1 LFESDFEVDDFSF
14 DCACVWANASACA
27 SVTQRTGILMGI
39 CVLIHVSSVWHKTV
53 RVETV
58 FNVAEYVVLD
68 CDDVGEEVLRTS
80 FLASENGMFR
90 SYLMRLMFDSL
101 IHAGH
106 CLDDGG

>member
-1 LFESDFEVDDFSF
+1 
-14 DCACVWANASACA
+14 
-27 SVTQRTGILMGI
+27 MGS
-39 CVLIHVSSVWHKTV
+39 CVLIHVRSVWHKTV